1 MSVWTRRAP
10 ASLQLDGDVT
20 VALRPL
26 FVAFLKDYQEKHKTG
41 LLDSAMFDP
50 SKTCLFIFLLLNLSN
65 YYLIQYYAQRI
76 NVLRYENS
84 GVLFRHGN
92 VSFGESHFANL

>member
-1 MSVWTRRAP
+1 MDTTLASVRAAGWGRDSSFAAPVRRISP
-10 ASLQLDGDVT
+10 RT
-20 VALRPL
+20 IRRN
-26 FVAFLKDYQEKHKTG
+26 KTG

-50 SKTCLFIFLLLNLSN
+50 SKTCLFIFLLLILSI

-76 NVLRYENS
+76 TVLRHENS

-92 VSFGESHFANL
+92 ACSGESHFADM